1 MRFICSQQG
10 TIMRMRTTIGF
21 LTGLALALG
30 GSAAHA
36 ALTIDATIGGAPTGV
51 NYATFD
57 DLALGNAGGSS
68 GGLTVSFSGTGQ
80 VVTGAA
86 SGLYAAPVMSNGN
99 GAPFGIATD
108 GADATHYLSTGI
120 GDVTLLLPDD
130 MRYFGLLWG
139 SVDNYNSLEF
149 WDDATLVGT
158 LTGTDVWAGANG
170 DQGANGTFYVNVN
183 SDLAFDRVVARSTGY
198 AFELD
203 NVAYNTASPVPEP
216 ATLALLASALLGFG
230 LIRRRTLLPTQS

>member
-1 MRFICSQQG
+1 MRI
-10 TIMRMRTTIGF
+10 RTTIGRTTIGL
-21 LTGLALALG
+21 LTGLALAFG
-30 GSAAHA
+30 GPAAHA
-36 ALTIDATIGGAPTGV
+36 ALTIDAAVGGAPTGV

-57 DLALGNAGGSS
+57 DLSLGNAGGSS

-86 SGLYAAPVMSNGN
+86 SGLYAAPVLSSGN
-99 GAPFGIATD
+99 GAPFGIAAD
-108 GADATHYLSTGI
+108 GADTTYYLSTGI
-120 GDVTLLLPDD
+120 GTVTLLLPDH

-149 WDDATLVGT
+149 WDGTTHVGT

-170 DQGANGTFYVNVN
+170 DQGADGTFYVNVK

-203 NVAYNTASPVPEP
+203 NVAYNTTSPIPEP
-216 ATLALLASALLGFG
+216 ATLALFGTILFSLGLA
-230 LIRRRTLLPTQS
+230 RRRFLLPTQS